1 MSGGGGDPFAWL
13 GLLKWSLSYSD
24 GTSEGTQRQPMSAED
39 REFLETVM
47 REGIV
52 DESER
57 MKEIL
62 RQVAQAVEEWKE
74 DSEPAGGEQAG
85 QGDDHGKK
93 ERQEREVS
101 GLLDELRDI
110 VENVDYARAL
120 CALKGLPFLIGC
132 ARERGRVPRSVR
144 ARCLSALAAAAQN
157 NPPVQRGLLE
167 LGALGALSDLYFCE
181 DRHSADDDADGEV
194 RARILQAL
202 SAAVRGHELAEQ
214 VFGGLD
220 QAPAVLGAGLG
231 LAGPSPSAAD
241 AAAAVPPAV
250 RRRALFLLRAL
261 VASDYADP
269 GLADRFAVPIAGVAA
284 RAALGRDGG
293 GGDGANEGGDSRAAA
308 ASAELEEMG
317 LSLLVQVLEQKRGAG
332 AVLPLKD
339 ALAGAGV
346 ERISA
351 LRRLEGEE
359 REDAARELE
368 LWERLLRLLA
378 EAAPAP
384 DGSATPQ

>member
-24 GTSEGTQRQPMSAED
+24 GTSDGTTQQQRPMSAED

-52 DESER
+52 DENER

-74 DSEPAGGEQAG
+74 GSKPAGGEQAG
-85 QGDDHGKK
+85 RSDDKKKK
-93 ERQEREVS
+93 ERQEREAS

-110 VENVDYARAL
+110 VENIDYARAL

-132 ARERGRVPRSVR
+132 ARERGRVPRPVR
-144 ARCLSALAAAAQN
+144 IRCLSALAAAAQN
-157 NPPVQRGLLE
+157 NPPVQRELLE

-181 DRHSADDDADGEV
+181 NEHSAEDDADGEV

-214 VFGGLD
+214 VFGALE

-231 LAGPSPSAAD
+231 LAESSPPTAV
-241 AAAAVPPAV
+241 AVPPAV

-261 VASDYADP
+261 VSSDYADP

-284 RAALGRDGG
+284 RVALGRDGA
-293 GGDGANEGGDSRAAA
+293 DEGGDSRAAA
-308 ASAELEEMG
+308 ASAELAEMG

-332 AVLPLKD
+332 AVLPLRD

-378 EAAPAP
+378 EAVSAP
-384 DGSATPQ
+384 DGSATPR